1 MGNLISFKD
10 YSMGFQE
17 RDGSV
22 ENMLDRIS
30 FDIEEGTALGVV
42 GESGCG
48 QKYDQFVH
56 HGPFA

>member
-30 FDIEEGTALGVV
+30 FDIEEGTA
-42 GESGCG
+42 
-48 QKYDQFVH
+48 
-56 HGPFA
+56 